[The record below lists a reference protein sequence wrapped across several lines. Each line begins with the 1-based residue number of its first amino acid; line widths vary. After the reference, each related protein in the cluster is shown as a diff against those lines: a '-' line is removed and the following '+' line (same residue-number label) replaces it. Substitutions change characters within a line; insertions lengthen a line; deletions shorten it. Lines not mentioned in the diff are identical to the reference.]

1 LQSYQQF
8 VEAKLNREMKLK
20 LILLVFIFYSFC
32 CQAQKPF
39 VFFET
44 TTKKNEVC
52 QGKTI
57 GVIATINSQIENY
70 ISYKWSGDSKD
81 VQEANNEI
89 VIVNTSEPGEK
100 RLKFSLVIDHN
111 LKYDTIFTVKVLAK
125 PDILLKNSGKILS
138 IKNDKGLI
146 LSGFMWKY
154 NGELLVDEKDSIL
167 RNPNKGTFQVFVID
181 NNGCRNSSQIIT
193 VE

>member
-1 LQSYQQF
+1 MLYG
-8 VEAKLNREMKLK
+8 
-20 LILLVFIFYSFC
+20 FC

-44 TTKKNEVC
+44 TTRKNEVC

-70 ISYKWSGDSKD
+70 ISYEWSGDSKD
-81 VQEANNEI
+81 IYETKNEI

-100 RLKFSLVIDHN
+100 RLKFTLVIDDK
-111 LKYDTIFTVKVLAK
+111 LKFDTTFKVKVFAK
-125 PDILLKNSGKILS
+125 PNILLKSSGNTLRIINNEYS
-138 IKNDKGLI
+138 T
-146 LSGFMWKY
+146 LSGFNWKY
-154 NGELLVDEKDSIL
+154 NGELLTEEKDSIL
-167 RNPNKGTFQVFVID
+167 KNPQKGKFQVFVVD
-181 NNGCRNSSQIIT
+181 KKGCRSASQIIT

>member
-1 LQSYQQF
+1 MVYG
-8 VEAKLNREMKLK
+8 
-20 LILLVFIFYSFC
+20 FC
-32 CQAQKPF
+32 SQAQKPF

-52 QGKTI
+52 QGKNI

-70 ISYKWSGDSKD
+70 ISYKWSGDPKD
-81 VQEANNEI
+81 IQEAKNEI
-89 VIVNTSEPGEK
+89 IIVNTSEPGEK

-125 PDILLKNSGKILS
+125 PDILLRSFDKTLS
-138 IKNDKGLI
+138 IKNDKELI

-154 NGELLVDEKDSIL
+154 NGKLLVDERDSIL